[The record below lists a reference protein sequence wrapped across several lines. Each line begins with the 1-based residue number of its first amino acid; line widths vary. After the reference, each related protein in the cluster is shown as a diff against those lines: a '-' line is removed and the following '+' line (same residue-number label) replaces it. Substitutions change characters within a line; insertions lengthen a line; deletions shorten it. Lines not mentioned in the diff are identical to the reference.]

1 MREILVNHDHI
12 FMPPDDDEL
21 EDGFL
26 GTDDE
31 WEDIDEDIVEI
42 EDDDEDEEEDDDN
55 NTNNNERMEDAL

>member
-12 FMPPDDDEL
+12 FMPHDDEL

-42 EDDDEDEEEDDDN
+42 EDDDEENDDDD